1 MTPTP
6 GRRFWAI
13 VLAATALAVGV
24 RLAYTATSTVPSEPG
39 FLVSY
44 DPIYYHQQAVAV
56 AAGDGFVAPYRTDGA
71 PSADHPPLLVL
82 VLAAASKLG
91 LSSFAAHRA
100 ITALIGAA
108 VVPLLA
114 LLARRLAG
122 DRAGLVAAGLAAV
135 APVLWANDGQ
145 LMPEPLYAV
154 LVAAAL
160 VVAHQLW
167 DGDIT
172 TLLRTRWGRRPRTGT
187 DPTEFG
193 GVGVLLGAVVLGGLI
208 GLAGLARGE
217 GLLLL
222 GFTVVPVARWAP
234 GLAGWRSRLAVV
246 AVAGVACGVVLGP
259 WLAYNAGR
267 FEERVLLSS
276 SADSAF
282 AGANCDATYSGP
294 GLGGWTSDCFARHS
308 NQTLEESVFSARLR
322 ADARAYVGDHQSD
335 LPEVAA
341 ARVGRLW
348 GVFRTSQGVEL
359 DELQNRPRPVSWAG
373 LVTLAA
379 LVPLAV
385 AGGLRLRRAGRPIV
399 LLAAMPVMVTVVAAL
414 FYGNPRFRVPA
425 DLALVV
431 LAAVALASPG
441 GREAP
446 DQDAERPRAGAGPER
461 G

>member
-1 MTPTP
+1 MTPTQ
-6 GRRFWAI
+6 GRRFWAV

-24 RLAYTATSTVPSEPG
+24 RMAYTATSTVPSEPG

-56 AAGDGFVAPYRTDGA
+56 ADGDGFVAPYRTDGA

-82 VLAAASKLG
+82 VLAVASKLG

-122 DRAGLVAAGLAAV
+122 ERAGLVAAGLAAV

-154 LVAAAL
+154 AVAAAL
-160 VVAHQLW
+160 LVAHHLW
-167 DGDIT
+167 DGDVPNP
-172 TLLRTRWGRRPRTGT
+172 LRTRGSRRPEAGT
-187 DPTEFG
+187 YSPEFG
-193 GVGVLLGAVVLGGLI
+193 GVVVGAAGLGALI

-222 GFTVVPVARWAP
+222 GFTVVPVALWAP

-246 AVAGVACGVVLGP
+246 AVAGVTCGVVLAP

-282 AGANCDATYSGP
+282 AGANCDATYAGP

-322 ADARAYVGDHQSD
+322 ADARAYVGDHQSE
-335 LPEVAA
+335 LPRVAA
-341 ARVGRLW
+341 ARAGRLW
-348 GVFRTSQGVEL
+348 GVYRTAQGVEL
-359 DELQNRPRPVSWAG
+359 DELQNRPRPVGWAG

-385 AGGLRLRRAGRPIV
+385 VGAVRLRRVGRPVV
-399 LLAAMPVMVTVVAAL
+399 LLAALPVMVTVVAAL

-431 LAAVALASPG
+431 LAAIAVASVG
-441 GREAP
+441 GREAAH
-446 DQDAERPRAGAGPER
+446 QDAQRPRPGPGPER

>member
-1 MTPTP
+1 VTPA
-6 GRRFWAI
+6 RRFWWVVGAC
-13 VLAATALAVGV
+13 VALAVGV
-24 RLAYTATSTVPSEPG
+24 RLAYAAGSTVPSEPG

-44 DPIYYHQQAVAV
+44 DPIYYHEQALAVAD
-56 AAGDGFVAPYRTDGA
+56 GDGFVAPYRTDGA

-108 VVPLLA
+108 VVPLFA

-122 DRAGLVAAGLAAV
+122 ERAGMVAAGLAAV
-135 APVLWANDGQ
+135 APILWANDGQ

-154 LVAAAL
+154 AVAAAL
-160 VVAHQLW
+160 LVAHHLW
-167 DGDIT
+167 DDG
-172 TLLRTRWGRRPRTGT
+172 GRALPGSA
-187 DPTEFG
+187 
-193 GVGVLLGAVVLGGLI
+193 LLGAII

-222 GFTVVPVARWAP
+222 GFTVVPLALWAP
-234 GLAGWRSRLAVV
+234 SLAGWRTRLAVV
-246 AVAGVACGVVLGP
+246 AVAGVACVAVLSP
-259 WLAYNAGR
+259 WLAYNASR

-308 NQTLEESVFSARLR
+308 NQTLEESVFSSRLR
-322 ADARAYVGDHQSD
+322 ADARAYVSDHRSE
-335 LPEVAA
+335 LPGVAA

-348 GVFRTSQGVEL
+348 GVYRTSQGVTL

-373 LVTLAA
+373 LATLAV
-379 LVPLAV
+379 LVPLAGV
-385 AGGLRLRRAGRPIV
+385 GAVRLRRAGRPVV

-431 LAAVALASPG
+431 LAAVAVASVG

-446 DQDAERPRAGAGPER
+446 DQDAERPGPGPAPGR

>member
-6 GRRFWAI
+6 GRRFWAV

-24 RLAYTATSTVPSEPG
+24 RLAYTATATVPSEPG

-44 DPIYYHQQAVAV
+44 DPIYYHQQALAV
-56 AAGDGFVAPYRTDGA
+56 ADGDGFVAPYRTDGA

-91 LSSFAAHRA
+91 LSSFGAHRA
-100 ITALIGAA
+100 VTALIGAA
-108 VVPLLA
+108 VVPFLA

-122 DRAGLVAAGLAAV
+122 DRAGMVAAGLAAV

-160 VVAHQLW
+160 LVAHQLW
-167 DGDIT
+167 DG
-172 TLLRTRWGRRPRTGT
+172 TRWGMRRSRVTS
-187 DPTEFG
+187 PTEFG
-193 GVGVLLGAVVLGGLI
+193 RVVVGAALLGALI

-222 GFTVVPVARWAP
+222 GFTVVPVALWAP
-234 GLAGWRSRLAVV
+234 GVAGWRGRLAVV
-246 AVAGVACGVVLGP
+246 AVAGVACGVVLAP

-322 ADARAYVGDHQSD
+322 ADARAYVGDHQTE
-335 LPEVAA
+335 LPEVGA

-348 GVFRTSQGVEL
+348 GVYRTSQGVEL
-359 DELQNRPRPVSWAG
+359 DELQNRPRPVGWAG

-385 AGGLRLRRAGRPIV
+385 AGAVRLRREGRPVV

-431 LAAVALASPG
+431 LAAVAVASVG
-441 GREAP
+441 AREAP
-446 DQDAERPRAGAGPER
+446 DQDAQRPRPGPGPER

>member
-1 MTPTP
+1 MSRLARPP
-6 GRRFWAI
+6 FWAV

-24 RLAYTATSTVPSEPG
+24 RLAYTAGSTVPSEPG
-39 FLVSY
+39 FLVSS
-44 DPIYYHQQAVAV
+44 DPIYYHQQALAV
-56 AAGDGFVAPYRTDGA
+56 ADGKGFVAPYRTDGA

-82 VLAAASKLG
+82 VLAAVSKLG

-100 ITALIGAA
+100 VTALVGAA

-122 DRAGLVAAGLAAV
+122 ERTGLVAAGLAAV

-154 LVAAAL
+154 AVAAVLLVA
-160 VVAHQLW
+160 HHLW
-167 DGDIT
+167 DGASP
-172 TLLRTRWGRRPRTGT
+172 RAGRVPSDGR
-187 DPTEFG
+187 PTEPTRFG
-193 GVGVLLGAVVLGGLI
+193 GVVVGAAVLGALI

-222 GFTVVPVARWAP
+222 GFTVVPVALWAP
-234 GLAGWRSRLAVV
+234 ALAGWRSRLAVV
-246 AVAGVACGVVLGP
+246 AVAGVACGVVLCP

-308 NQTLEESVFSARLR
+308 NQTLEESVFSSRLR
-322 ADARAYVGDHQSD
+322 ADARAYVSDHQTE
-335 LPEVAA
+335 LPRVAT

-348 GVFRTSQGVEL
+348 GVFRTAQGVEL

-373 LVTLAA
+373 LATLAV

-385 AGGLRLRRAGRPIV
+385 VGAVRLRRTGRPVV

-425 DLALVV
+425 DLALVT
-431 LAAVALASPG
+431 LAAIAVG
-441 GREAP
+441 WGRGREAP
-446 DQDAERPRAGAGPER
+446 HQDAQRPRPGPGPER

>member
-1 MTPTP
+1 MTPA
-6 GRRFWAI
+6 RRFWWVVGAC
-13 VLAATALAVGV
+13 VALAVGV
-24 RLAYTATSTVPSEPG
+24 RLAYTAGSTVPSEPG

-44 DPIYYHQQAVAV
+44 DPIYYHQQALAV
-56 AAGDGFVAPYRTDGA
+56 ADGDGFVAPYRTDGA

-122 DRAGLVAAGLAAV
+122 ERAGMVAAGLAAV
-135 APVLWANDGQ
+135 APILWANDGQ

-154 LVAAAL
+154 AVAAAL
-160 VVAHQLW
+160 LVAHHLW
-167 DGDIT
+167 DDG
-172 TLLRTRWGRRPRTGT
+172 GRALPGAA
-187 DPTEFG
+187 
-193 GVGVLLGAVVLGGLI
+193 LLGAII

-222 GFTVVPVARWAP
+222 GFTVVPLALWAP
-234 GLAGWRSRLAVV
+234 SLAGWRTRLAVA
-246 AVAGVACGVVLGP
+246 AVAGVTCVAVLSP
-259 WLAYNAGR
+259 WLAYNASR

-308 NQTLEESVFSARLR
+308 NQTLEESVFSSRLR
-322 ADARAYVGDHQSD
+322 ADARAYVSDHRSE

-348 GVFRTSQGVEL
+348 GVYRTSQGVTL

-373 LVTLAA
+373 LATLAV
-379 LVPLAV
+379 LVPLAGV
-385 AGGLRLRRAGRPIV
+385 GAVRLRRAGRPVV

-431 LAAVALASPG
+431 LAAVAVASVG

-446 DQDAERPRAGAGPER
+446 DQDAERPGPGPAPGR

>member
-1 MTPTP
+1 MTT
-6 GRRFWAI
+6 RSFWAI

-24 RLAYTATSTVPSEPG
+24 RLAYTAGSTVPSEPG

-44 DPIYYHQQAVAV
+44 DPIYYHQQARAV
-56 AAGDGFVAPYRTDGA
+56 ADGHGFVAPYRTDGA

-91 LSSFAAHRA
+91 LSSFGAHRA
-100 ITALIGAA
+100 ITALIGAG

-122 DRAGLVAAGLAAV
+122 ERAGLIAAGLAAV
-135 APVLWANDGQ
+135 VPILWANDGQ

-160 VVAHQLW
+160 LVAHHIW
-167 DGDIT
+167 DTGT
-172 TLLRTRWGRRPRTGT
+172 LRTRGSKRPELGAYS
-187 DPTEFG
+187 PEFG
-193 GVGVLLGAVVLGGLI
+193 GVVASAALLGALI

-222 GFTVVPVARWAP
+222 GFTVVPLALLAP
-234 GLAGWRSRLAVV
+234 ALAGWRARLAVV
-246 AVAGVACGVVLGP
+246 AVATVACGIVLAP
-259 WLAYNAGR
+259 WLAYNASR
-267 FEERVLLSS
+267 FEERVLVSS

-282 AGANCDATYSGP
+282 AGANCDTTYSGP

-308 NQTLEESVFSARLR
+308 NQTLEESVFSSRLR
-322 ADARAYVGDHQSD
+322 ADARAYVGDHQTE
-335 LPEVAA
+335 LPKVAA

-348 GVFRTSQGVEL
+348 GVFRTTQGVDL

-373 LVTLAA
+373 LATLAV

-385 AGGLRLRRAGRPIV
+385 AGAIRLRRTGRPVV
-399 LLAAMPVMVTVVAAL
+399 LLAAMPAMVTVVAAL

-431 LAAVALASPG
+431 LAAVAVASVG

-446 DQDAERPRAGAGPER
+446 DQDAQRPRPGPGPER